1 MDKKER
7 KKTVMTLLEK
17 MDKAAR
23 EDRERFFAVA
33 DTIHLQPKYS
43 EHLEELEAVK
53 QEWRD
58 MTKLEDYPQ
67 MPFPLPLPEWFPK
80 VSFMS
85 RWDSEYYEKEM
96 NKDDR
101 RIKTKNA

>member
-1 MDKKER
+1 MS
-7 KKTVMTLLEK
+7 KTIKPTLLVR

-23 EDRERFFAVA
+23 EDRERFFKVA
-33 DTIHLQPKYS
+33 DAIHFQPKYE
-43 EHLEELEAVK
+43 EHLAELEVLK

-58 MTKLEDYPQ
+58 MTKLEDYPK
-67 MPFPLPLPEWFPK
+67 MAFPLPLPEWFPK